1 VTRMWVGIDAGK
13 EHHHAAA
20 VDDVGRVLWSTRI
33 GNDQAA
39 IAELIN
45 RAADADVVWAVDL
58 ISSETALLRAMLAVA
73 GHDAVYVPGRT
84 VKTMAA
90 GYAGEAKT
98 DARDAIVIANTVRMR
113 RDFLAIAPPTDLIA
127 KLTLLLTHRADLI
140 QDWVRTINR
149 LRRLMLGI
157 SPALER
163 ALTIT
168 NVATLILITGFQTP
182 DQIRAAGRDQ
192 LVAHLRQHR
201 ALNVAKVADT
211 AIAAA
216 TQQDLTLPGQ
226 DTAAALAADVATQLL
241 DLRRRIK
248 DLDKAIAETLD
259 EHPQSAIVRSLPGM
273 GPLVAAEFAVAVGD
287 LSTFAGPDQLAAY
300 AGLAPVPNDSGKRA
314 GNHRRPQRYHRGL
327 RNAFYMAALSAIRH
341 TGPSRDYYQRKR
353 AEGRRHQQAMVA
365 LARRRVDVL

>member
-1 VTRMWVGIDAGK
+1 MWVGIDAGK

-20 VDDVGRVLWSTRI
+20 VDDLGQVLWSTRI
-33 GNDQAA
+33 ANDQAA
-39 IAELIN
+39 IAELVN
-45 RAADADVVWAVDL
+45 RAADTEVVWAVDL

-73 GHDAVYVPGRT
+73 GHDAVCVPGRT

-98 DARDAIVIANTVRMR
+98 DRDAIVIANTVRMR

-192 LVAHLRQHR
+192 LIAHLRRHR

-211 AIAAA
+211 ALAAA
-216 TQQDLTLPGQ
+216 VQQDLTLPGH
-226 DTAAALAADVATQLL
+226 DTAAVLAADVATQLL

-248 DLDKAIAETLD
+248 DLDKAITKTLD

-273 GPLVAAEFAVAVGD
+273 GPLVAAEFAIAVGD

-314 GNHRRPQRYHRGL
+314 GNHRRPSVTTAG
-327 RNAFYMAALSAIRH
+327 
-341 TGPSRDYYQRKR
+341 
-353 AEGRRHQQAMVA
+353 
-365 LARRRVDVL
+365 